1 MAGCVGFYL
10 RTDEPTCATC
20 TVVDNSDGSQVT
32 CTTSANSRVGA
43 CAAGYNKLDGATDGT
58 TADTCVVNTCTC
70 DNGVAAIG
78 TDTDP
83 CLINDN
89 AKCASC
95 TASGFFE
102 VAATCDGTAA
112 GAEAD
117 CGDGKAYVG
126 YVGKSCSACTDACA
140 VGEFE
145 SAACAPTDVPGQNR
159 VCTVRPEPDF

>member
-117 CGDGKAYVG
+117 CGDKA
-126 YVGKSCSACTDACA
+126 YVGKSCSACTGACA
-140 VGEFE
+140 DGEFE